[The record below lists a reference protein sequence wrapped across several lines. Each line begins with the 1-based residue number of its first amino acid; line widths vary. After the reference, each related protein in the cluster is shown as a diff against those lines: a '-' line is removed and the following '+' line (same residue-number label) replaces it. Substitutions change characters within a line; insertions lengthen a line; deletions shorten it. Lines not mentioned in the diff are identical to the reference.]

1 MLVPAGIFSDWLG
14 VRKPI
19 SIILAIV
26 TLGILFWWTSH
37 FYPPLSANALTTV
50 TLVLGGIAACAFI
63 PWTAL
68 YSEYVEDISPAL
80 QATGWS
86 FFQLIYRTWVAFSA
100 PVLTAVTAHYALS
113 EAVSRH
119 LVKPD
124 TRAWNIGW
132 ATWMDVIIAGTVLFV
147 ASLFALRGFWTPAT
161 SSQATGHGAPA
172 HAAAGR

>member
-19 SIILAIV
+19 SIVLACVTLAILV
-26 TLGILFWWTSH
+26 WWTHH
-37 FYPPLSANALTTV
+37 FYPPLSANALGWV
-50 TLVLGGIAACAFI
+50 TLILGGIGAAAFI

-86 FFQLIYRTWVAFSA
+86 FFQLIYRIWVALSA
-100 PVLTAVTAHYALS
+100 PVLTAVTVHFATS
-113 EAVSRH
+113 EAIAHH
-119 LVKPD
+119 LAKPD
-124 TRAWNIGW
+124 TRAWSIGW
-132 ATWMDVIIAGTVLFV
+132 AIWMDVIIAGTVLFV
-147 ASLFALRGFWTPAT
+147 FSLLALRGFWKPAT